1 MNIYDVNVTCSVN
14 TIRDK
19 RFQVL
24 HAVFDL
30 CKMLGEA
37 AKRNNM
43 SVEEFLKIN
52 IDDYREHR
60 MFED

>member
-1 MNIYDVNVTCSVN
+1 MNTYDANVTYSVN
-14 TIRDK
+14 TTRDE

-37 AKRNNM
+37 AQRNNM
-43 SVEEFLKIN
+43 SVEEFLQIN
-52 IDDYREHR
+52 IDDYRERR